1 MLYEKEN
8 NNSII
13 NSNNTDNSY
22 YFYKLSFIMER
33 EMKFSKKSKL
43 FIVCFGIFVII
54 SIYIVNLYD
63 IFVIDGDSMAPT
75 LKDGDVVI
83 IKRTKE
89 IQDSDIVVIET
100 EGVYS
105 DIGYKYIIKR
115 YNESKSNK
123 GMYVVGDNE
132 KNSIDSRDFGEIPY
146 YMLEGKVICKIPK

>member
-1 MLYEKEN
+1 
-8 NNSII
+8 
-13 NSNNTDNSY
+13 
-22 YFYKLSFIMER
+22 
-33 EMKFSKKSKL
+33 MKFSKKSKL
-43 FIVCFGIFVII
+43 FIICFGIFVII